1 MNLPLFLAQE
11 YAPTPPA
18 IRDIA
23 PPVYV
28 FPYPLWM
35 VYCGVGILIALL
47 ALVIWLVVRWVKR
60 NPAPPPPTPRQAAL
74 TALDDVRARI
84 QTTDPYAFSILVS
97 DILRTYISRQYSL
110 HATQQTSPEFL
121 ASIASHAKFTD
132 AERQLLAN
140 FLEKCDLLKFARIG
154 ASADENASLLDQ
166 AILFVKGGHA

>member
-11 YAPTPPA
+11 FAPTPPA

-28 FPYPLWM
+28 FPYPAWM
-35 VYCGVGILIALL
+35 VYCGIALL
-47 ALVIWLVVRWVKR
+47 VLVLACIVWLAVRWVKR
-60 NPAPPPPTPRQAAL
+60 KPAAPPPTPRQIALAAL
-74 TALDDVRARI
+74 DEARARI
-84 QTTDPYAFSILVS
+84 QATDPYAFSIFVS

-121 ASIASHAKFTD
+121 ASIASHAKFAD
-132 AERQLLAN
+132 DERRLLAN

-154 ASADENASLLDQ
+154 ASADENASLLEQ
-166 AILFVKGGHA
+166 AILFVKGGRA